1 MNIIIN
7 IHKNFKLTINWLVAG
22 AALATL
28 LMALEDWTSPTTT
41 MFMDTFSAPIFG
53 FG

>member
-1 MNIIIN
+1 
-7 IHKNFKLTINWLVAG
+7 VAG

-28 LMALEDWTSPTTT
+28 LMALGDCTSPTTT

-53 FG
+53 FGWFSWNEIRSEN